1 MLFEVMLFVDIIV
14 PSKEAYAQLGYLV
27 EECIESMEYD
37 PFLYTTT
44 YKKDINNDG
53 QHTTRYRFTQP
64 TDYKNF
70 KARFD
75 LEFEEGKYDFSYT
88 TYSIE
93 TDNLKDDSVMY

>member
-1 MLFEVMLFVDIIV
+1 MLFVDIIV

-27 EECIESMEYD
+27 EECIEPMDYN

-53 QHTTRYRFTQP
+53 QHSTRYRFTHP
-64 TDYKNF
+64 TEYKNF

-88 TYSIE
+88 TYSID
-93 TDNLKDDSVMY
+93 TGNLKDEMVMY